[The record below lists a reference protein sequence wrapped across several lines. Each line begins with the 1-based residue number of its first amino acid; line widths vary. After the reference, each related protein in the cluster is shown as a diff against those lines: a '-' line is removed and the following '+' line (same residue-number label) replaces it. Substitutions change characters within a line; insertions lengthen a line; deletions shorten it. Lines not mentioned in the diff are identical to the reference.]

1 MFSEWPIQLL
11 GSNSIQYK
19 HLTFCAGRFGHLGL
33 AINLIT
39 SEDRFNLKGIED
51 QLVTDIKPIP
61 GSIDKSLYVAEFHSV
76 NPDDDDD
83 DGGIEGKHKGLGAI
97 WINWWVVDFVDARK
111 SMSSIRQCKIQE
123 LNTRY
128 CVSSDLF

>member
-1 MFSEWPIQLL
+1 M
-11 GSNSIQYK
+11 
-19 HLTFCAGRFGHLGL
+19 GL

-97 WINWWVVDFVDARK
+97 
-111 SMSSIRQCKIQE
+111 
-123 LNTRY
+123 
-128 CVSSDLF
+128 